1 MIRVAGITKSRWQAY
16 ISLLRGPNSVNMPGW
31 KARWTETHQASLWAM
46 KPISMRL
53 RSLLRWTCT
62 ALVVNHAG
70 LKADACVHLPRLNV
84 VLVRFEMLGGPDRPS
99 MGIVQQRMMN
109 FESSLPS
116 LGGLLL
122 HLPSMISIHVHLKVF
137 TPWPSSPLASPSMQ
151 PLLRQ
156 LWGEDP
162 STCP

>member
-1 MIRVAGITKSRWQAY
+1 MIRVASITKWRWHAH
-16 ISLLRGPNSVNMPGW
+16 ISLLRGPNSVILPGW
-31 KARWTETHQASLWAM
+31 KARWTEAREASLWAM

-62 ALVVNHAG
+62 ALEVNHAVR
-70 LKADACVHLPRLNV
+70 KADAHVPLPRMNV
-84 VLVRFEMLGGPDRPS
+84 MLVRVEVLGGPDGPL

-116 LGGLLL
+116 LDELLL

-137 TPWPSSPLASPSMQ
+137 TPWPRPCSPLASSM
-151 PLLRQ
+151 
-156 LWGEDP
+156 
-162 STCP
+162 

>member
-1 MIRVAGITKSRWQAY
+1 
-16 ISLLRGPNSVNMPGW
+16 
-31 KARWTETHQASLWAM
+31 
-46 KPISMRL
+46 MRL

-70 LKADACVHLPRLNV
+70 LKADARVHLPRLNV
-84 VLVRFEMLGGPDRPS
+84 MLVHVEMLGGPDGPL

-122 HLPSMISIHVHLKVF
+122 HLPSMISIHVHLEVF
-137 TPWPSSPLASPSMQ
+137 TPSSPLASSPMQ
-151 PLLRQ
+151 PLLRR
-156 LWGEDP
+156 LWEEDP